1 MKALVK
7 TKFEPGNIPVLDIP
21 VPEVGPRDVLIKL
34 VGSGV
39 CAGGEVG
46 MWRAGRV
53 TGRESRRELPTPF
66 VVGAENFGVIA
77 EVGRDVEGWQ
87 VGDRVTSETF
97 LGCGECRWCRVGEP
111 NQCPKF
117 VVVGRGL
124 DGGMAEYYKVPAR
137 YLYRIADNVTDNEGV
152 FSEMTAVVCQAL
164 NVTGR
169 VDPGDVVAIIG
180 PGPIGQLA
188 AQVARAMGASNVL
201 VLGLSRDAKRLAIAQ
216 EISRADI
223 AIDIEQEDPVE
234 IVMDAT
240 HGIGVDTV
248 VTCVTPGVFEDE
260 VPQSFQAPS
269 EAMQMVRIGGRII
282 HIGGPAS
289 YAGGKGVTITYTTA
303 HAYEAFERAVRL
315 MAARAINLDPLV
327 TRWLPLEQWQES
339 FTMVGETD
347 DIKIVLRP

>member
-7 TKFEPGNIPVLDIP
+7 TKFEPGNIEVLDVP
-21 VPEVGPRDVLIKL
+21 VPEVGPREVLIKV

-46 MWRAGRV
+46 IWRAGRGSSSGV
-53 TGRESRRELPTPF
+53 RRVLPTPF
-66 VVGAENFGVIA
+66 VVGAENFGTIA
-77 EVGRDVEGWQ
+77 EVGPDVEGWR

-97 LGCGECRWCRVGEP
+97 LGCGECQWCRVGQP
-111 NQCPKF
+111 NLCPKF

-137 YLYRIADNVTDNEGV
+137 YLHRIEDNVSDNEGV

-164 NVTGR
+164 SVSGR
-169 VDPGDVVAIIG
+169 VDPGDVVAVIG

-188 AQVARAMGASNVL
+188 AQVARAIGASKVL

-216 EISRADI
+216 EISGADI
-223 AIDIEQEDPVE
+223 AIDTEQENAVE
-234 IVMDAT
+234 IVMEAT
-240 HGIGVDTV
+240 RGIGVDTV
-248 VTCVTPGVFEDE
+248 ITCATPAVFEDE
-260 VPQSFQAPS
+260 VPQSFQAPG
-269 EAMQMVRIGGRII
+269 EAMDMVRIGGRIN

-289 YAGGKGVTITYTTA
+289 YVGGKGVTINYTQA
-303 HAYEAFERAVRL
+303 HAYEAWERAVRL

-327 TRWLPLEQWQES
+327 TRWLPLEQWEQS
-339 FTMVGETD
+339 FNMVGETD